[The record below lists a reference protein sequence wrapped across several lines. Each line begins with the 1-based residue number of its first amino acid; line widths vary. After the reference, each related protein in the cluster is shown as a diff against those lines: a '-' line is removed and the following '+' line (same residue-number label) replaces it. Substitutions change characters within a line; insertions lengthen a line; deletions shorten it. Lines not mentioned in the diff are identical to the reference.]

1 MSKFTRVW
9 DEENKKFV
17 FKPAEE
23 VHEPNWPCCVYGEY
37 SHCDVDNIEGAKEM
51 LLEKMFD
58 KIRELAKK
66 DEFWIVKTTNG
77 VLTVGLK
84 VEFPQMMPKEN

>member
-9 DEENKKFV
+9 DDENKKFV

-23 VHEPNWPCCVYGEY
+23 APEPNWSCVYGEY
-37 SHCDVDNIEGAKEM
+37 AHCDADHIERAKAV
-51 LLEKMFD
+51 LLENMFD

>member
-23 VHEPNWPCCVYGEY
+23 APEPNWPCCVYGEY
-37 SHCDVDNIEGAKEM
+37 AHCDVDNIERSKEM